1 MCVYDTDAALH
12 AAAFESFA
20 GELSD
25 LKQLHRI
32 AAEMRDREYS

>member
-12 AAAFESFA
+12 AAAFE